1 MWAELSVVMSAG
13 LKVVQLVVM
22 SAEMSAGLKVVT

>member
-1 MWAELSVVMSAG
+1 MWAELSGVMSAG

-22 SAEMSAGLKVVT
+22 SAGMSAGLKVVT